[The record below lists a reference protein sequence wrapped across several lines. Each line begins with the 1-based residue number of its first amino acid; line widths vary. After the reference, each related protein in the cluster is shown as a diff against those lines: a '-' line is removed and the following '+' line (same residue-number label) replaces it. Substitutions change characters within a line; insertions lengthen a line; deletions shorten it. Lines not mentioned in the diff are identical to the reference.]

1 MVSATAFFR
10 PDPST
15 SRTDDAAAARAGT
28 AAAGAVVACAAGAPA
43 TTAPAATPAATPAA
57 PAAHPNTLRRDTE
70 PAKVDK
76 APPRCRRHPIV
87 HGRDHLS
94 VFAARQV
101 ADAARSG
108 AALPLWRAAESLA
121 IDVGPHPAA
130 AT

>member
-43 TTAPAATPAATPAA
+43 TIAPAATPAA

-70 PAKVDK
+70 SSKVNK

-87 HGRDHLS
+87 HGHDHVS
-94 VFAARQV
+94 VSAAQHV
-101 ADAARSG
+101 ADAARS
-108 AALPLWRAAESLA
+108 
-121 IDVGPHPAA
+121 AA
-130 AT
+130 AVAHRRIPRVYTPW